1 MPKAKSK
8 KQGEFHGVALDN
20 DREDWMRFSLTAWDR
35 AFGDNEPEYT
45 SNMIKKP
52 GKRNKCAETK
62 PRRKKFKF
70 DWEGELSDLA
80 DEFSSVELQHKAVEW
95 R

>member
-1 MPKAKSK
+1 MYARQIEANIQKLPPHLISSVLDYV
-8 KQGEFHGVALDN
+8 EFLVDKYAD
-20 DREDWMRFSLTAWDR
+20 
-35 AFGDNEPEYT
+35 
-45 SNMIKKP
+45 
-52 GKRNKCAETK
+52 TK

-80 DEFSSVELQHKAVEW
+80 EKFSSVELQHQALEW

>member
-1 MPKAKSK
+1 MMYARQIEANIQKLPPHLISSVLDYV
-8 KQGEFHGVALDN
+8 EFLVDKYAD
-20 DREDWMRFSLTAWDR
+20 
-35 AFGDNEPEYT
+35 
-45 SNMIKKP
+45 
-52 GKRNKCAETK
+52 TK

-80 DEFSSVELQHKAVEW
+80 EKFSSVELQHQALEW